1 MNLYSAALTA
11 QRCQRN
17 WDWQK
22 PVDTVCAVGSN
33 SYDKT
38 ITVYQWP

>member
-17 WDWQK
+17 KQ
-22 PVDTVCAVGSN
+22 